1 MTLIRA
7 LNVLLDQAAISVAQS
22 KGKDLELNEA
32 LITVT
37 EKLGSFLNENNEVR
51 DGSN

>member
-32 LITVT
+32 LIVVT
-37 EKLGSFLNENNEVR
+37 EKLGDFLNENNEVR